1 MFQTSPSKRRKSFIR
16 LQTSAGGYG
25 KKAGA
30 LAILLIALLMA
41 SGCSGPSG
49 SDVRQVAG
57 IDEAA
62 LSSASQSIDALR
74 AGNYEQPPSEAPTP
88 KKNAKIWIVSCGQMS
103 AGCATISA
111 GAQEAALSLGWE
123 ANICDGK
130 LDPGAMSAC
139 LRSAITAGADS
150 AILAGIDC
158 KAIQQ
163 PLLEARTAGV
173 KTVGVLAFDCD
184 SSGGEPLFNAST
196 KFTTQYPTLREW
208 ADASGRARADW
219 VIHATSGNAK
229 AITLYALSSTITTVQ
244 NDAFVKRLQECSS
257 CSVSEQVALSDG
269 DLGGGQI
276 RAKFES
282 TLLKSPEAN
291 AVATPADTFF
301 LLGLQTAVT
310 GSGKSDSL
318 HTIGGEGNGQNLDFI
333 AKNQG
338 EDATLAVANGWLGY
352 AAVDTAIRVLAG
364 QPGVPQGIGFQLVDK
379 DNVAD
384 VTRAG
389 NYNPPVDYVAAYRKA
404 WGLQ

>member
-1 MFQTSPSKRRKSFIR
+1 MFQTSTSGRPKPSITF
-16 LQTSAGGYG
+16 QTSAAGNG
-25 KKAGA
+25 KKAGTF
-30 LAILLIALLMA
+30 AILLVALLTA

-49 SDVRQVAG
+49 SDVRQAF
-57 IDEAA
+57 DEAA

-74 AGNYEQPPSEAPTP
+74 AGNYEEPPSEAPTP
-88 KKNAKIWIVSCGQMS
+88 VKDANIWIVSCGQMS
-103 AGCATISA
+103 AGCAGISA
-111 GAQEAALSLGWE
+111 GAQEAASSLGWE
-123 ANICDGK
+123 ANLCDGK

-139 LRSAITAGADS
+139 VRSAITAGADS
-150 AILAGIDC
+150 VVLAGIDC
-158 KAIQQ
+158 QAIQQ

-173 KTVGVLAFDCD
+173 ETVGVLAFDCD
-184 SSGGEPLFNAST
+184 SSGGEPLFSAST
-196 KFTTQYPTLREW
+196 KFTTQYPTLKEW

-219 VIHATSGNAK
+219 VIDATSGNAK
-229 AITLYALSSTITTVQ
+229 AITLFALSSTITTVQ
-244 NDAFVKRLQECSS
+244 NDAFVKRIQECSS
-257 CSVSEQVALSDG
+257 CSVSEGVALSDG
-269 DLGGGQI
+269 DLGGGQV

-282 TLLKSPEAN
+282 ALLKSPEAN

-301 LLGLQTAVT
+301 LLGLETAIT

-364 QPGVPQGIGFQLVDK
+364 QPGVTQGIGFQLVDK

-384 VTRAG
+384 VTLAG
-389 NYNPPVDYVAAYRKA
+389 HYNPPVDYIAAYRKA